1 MRRIF
6 TLCAASSVLVLGLA
20 ACGSDSEEDP
30 PTTAEATTEQ
40 SGDDDAPSEES
51 TDAESDDADA
61 EIADDESSGTPS
73 EDDSP
78 SDDPSEDRGDA
89 SGDPSAGSGG
99 GDSDQSDGQDGDDD
113 SGSTTG
119 GSTSGGS
126 TSIDTLWIDETWT
139 IEDVDE
145 DLCEMGGKTRSP
157 YAQDDDMFICG
168 PTAAG
173 ALACD
178 MAEGETVA
186 MCITSAVDHTAIRF
200 DSPTAADGD
209 MDQGD
214 GDLIPLFVQLDDGSE
229 NGIQCS
235 TISHDHD
242 KHWHDKLSWY
252 RCDDGSELLTDEL
265 IEETFDRGDDG
276 SSWTAQRS
284 ADKGKPETVPVMDAV
299 FAGNN

>member
-1 MRRIF
+1 MRRVF
-6 TLCAASSVLVLGLA
+6 TFCAASSLLVLGLA
-20 ACGSDSEEDP
+20 ACGSDTEEDP

-40 SGDDDAPSEES
+40 SGDDDSPSEE
-51 TDAESDDADA
+51 TTEADSDDADA
-61 EIADDESSGTPS
+61 EIADDEGSETPS

-78 SDDPSEDRGDA
+78 SDDPSEGQND
-89 SGDPSAGSGG
+89 
-99 GDSDQSDGQDGDDD
+99 DSDEPSDSQDGDDS
-113 SGSTTG
+113 SGSTT
-119 GSTSGGS
+119 GGS

-157 YAQDDDMFICG
+157 YAQDDDMFVCG

-276 SSWTAQRS
+276 TSWTAQRS
-284 ADKGKPETVPVMDAV
+284 VDKGKPETVPVMDAV
-299 FAGNN
+299 FAGND

>member
-6 TLCAASSVLVLGLA
+6 TFCAASSLLVLGLA

-40 SGDDDAPSEES
+40 SGDDDSPSEE
-51 TDAESDDADA
+51 TTEADSDDADA
-61 EIADDESSGTPS
+61 EIADDESSATPS

-78 SDDPSEDRGDA
+78 SDDPSKDRGDA
-89 SGDPSAGSGG
+89 SGDPSAGSVG

-113 SGSTTG
+113 SGSTTD
-119 GSTSGGS
+119 GS

-157 YAQDDDMFICG
+157 YAQDDDMFVCG

-214 GDLIPLFVQLDDGSE
+214 GDLIPLFVLLDDGSE
-229 NGIQCS
+229 EGIQCS

-242 KHWHDKLSWY
+242 KHWHDKFSWY

-276 SSWTAQRS
+276 TSWTAQRS
-284 ADKGKPETVPVMDAV
+284 VDKGKPETVPVVDAV

>member
-6 TLCAASSVLVLGLA
+6 TFCAASSLLVLGLA
-20 ACGSDSEEDP
+20 ACGSDTEEDS

-40 SGDDDAPSEES
+40 SGDDDSPSEET
-51 TDAESDDADA
+51 TDADSDDADA
-61 EIADDESSGTPS
+61 EIADDESSETPS

-78 SDDPSEDRGDA
+78 SDDPSE
-89 SGDPSAGSGG
+89 
-99 GDSDQSDGQDGDDD
+99 GQDDD
-113 SGSTTG
+113 SDEPSDSQDWDGSSSSATG
-119 GSTSGGS
+119 GSTTGGS

-157 YAQDDDMFICG
+157 YAQDDDMFVCG
-168 PTAAG
+168 PTAAN

-214 GDLIPLFVQLDDGSE
+214 GDLIPLFVLLDDGSE
-229 NGIQCS
+229 EGIQCS
-235 TISHDHD
+235 TVAHDQE
-242 KHWHDKLSWY
+242 KHWHGKLSWY

-284 ADKGKPETVPVMDAV
+284 VDKGAPEEIPVMDAV

>member
-1 MRRIF
+1 MRRILC
-6 TLCAASSVLVLGLA
+6 LCAASSLLALGLV

-40 SGDDDAPSEES
+40 SGDDDSPSEETTES
-51 TDAESDDADA
+51 ASDDTD
-61 EIADDESSGTPS
+61 S
-73 EDDSP
+73 EDADSGDSETPAPDDDPSDDPSDTP
-78 SDDPSEDRGDA
+78 SDDPSESQDDA
-89 SGDPSAGSGG
+89 SDEPS
-99 GDSDQSDGQDGDDD
+99 DSKDGDDS

-119 GSTSGGS
+119 AS
-126 TSIDTLWIDETWT
+126 TSIDTLWIDDTWT

-145 DLCEMGGKTRSP
+145 DLCEMGGKSRSP
-157 YAQDDDMFICG
+157 YAQDDDMFVCG

-242 KHWHDKLSWY
+242 EHWHDKLSWY

-284 ADKGKPETVPVMDAV
+284 VDKGKPETVPVMDAV
-299 FAGNN
+299 FAGND